1 MKQAKNVKPNSTE
14 WNESMLYLLT
24 ALNDSPGNGVKIS
37 VSIVSFKK
45 LLLQA
50 QKLQFNSGPDIV

>member
-14 WNESMLYLLT
+14 WNESRLYLLT
-24 ALNDSPGNGVKIS
+24 ALNDLPGNGVKIS

-45 LLLQA
+45 LLVQA
-50 QKLQFNSGPDIV
+50 QNYNLI